1 MAKHWETKM
10 RMLFSWTILL
20 SCAAHAGTVL
30 VDSSRVSTLEN
41 AILVDARDAET
52 FAAGHIPGAA
62 NLDVDSLSETRD
74 GVIGMLKSHE
84 ELVKLF
90 AGAGLALDKTLVVY
104 GGLEDAGDVKG
115 VTRLFWALEH
125 SGYPDVRLLDGGL
138 AKWKA
143 EGGVPETGSTKV
155 SPLVT
160 PESLAALKRDDSRV
174 IDMKQLTS
182 AIDRGAG
189 LVVDLRSKDEY
200 TGASKKDFVKNAG
213 HIPGAK
219 SKPATSFVEGD
230 YFTFKSPEQIRE
242 MIGSGAQ
249 QGKNPIMAYCNSG
262 RDATVG
268 YVAYRIAGYDNIA
281 VYDGSMAEWG
291 NNDSCPMVDGEE

>member
-1 MAKHWETKM
+1 M
-10 RMLFSWTILL
+10 RTLL
-20 SCAAHAGTVL
+20 AMTLLLCSAVHAGTVL
-30 VDSSRVSTLEN
+30 VDSPSVSTLEN
-41 AILVDARDAET
+41 AIFVDARDAEA
-52 FAAGHIPGAA
+52 FAAGHLPGAA
-62 NLDVDSLSETRD
+62 NLDVDTLSETRD
-74 GVIGMLKSHE
+74 GVIGMLKSHD

-125 SGYPDVRLLDGGL
+125 SGYADVRLLDGGL
-138 AKWKA
+138 AKWKS
-143 EGGVPETGSTKV
+143 EGGVPETGPTKV
-155 SPLVT
+155 SPLVK

-174 IDMKQLTS
+174 IDLKQLTS
-182 AIDRGAG
+182 AINRDAG

-200 TGASKKDFVKNAG
+200 TGTSKKNFVKNAG

-230 YFTFKSPEQIRE
+230 YFTFKSPEKIRE
-242 MIGSGAQ
+242 IIGSGDEQ
-249 QGKNPIMAYCNSG
+249 KKKPVIAYCNSG

-291 NNDSCPMVDGEE
+291 NNDSCPMADGEE

>member
-1 MAKHWETKM
+1 M
-10 RMLFSWTILL
+10 RTILSL
-20 SCAAHAGTVL
+20 ALLLAFAAQAESPL
-30 VDSSRVSTLEN
+30 VDSTGVATLAN
-41 AILVDARDAET
+41 ALFVDARDAES

-74 GVIGMLKSHE
+74 GVIGMLKSHDD
-84 ELVKLF
+84 LVALF
-90 AGAGLALDKTLVVY
+90 AGAGLEIEKTLVVY

-125 SGYPDVRLLDGGL
+125 SGYADVRLLDGGL

-143 EGGVPETGSTKV
+143 EGGVPETGPTKV
-155 SPLVT
+155 SPLEKL
-160 PESLAALKRDDSRV
+160 ESLAALKRADARV
-174 IDMKQLTS
+174 VDMKQLTT
-182 AIDRGAG
+182 AMDRGTA

-200 TGASKKDFVKNAG
+200 TGAKKKDFVQNAG

-219 SKPATSFVEGD
+219 SKPAASFVEGD
-230 YFTFKSPEQIRE
+230 YFTFKSPEKIRE
-242 MIGSGAQ
+242 MIGSGAPA
-249 QGKNPIMAYCNSG
+249 GKKPVITYCNSG

-268 YVAYRIAGYDNIA
+268 YLAYRIAGFKDIA

-291 NNDSCPMVDGEE
+291 NDASCPVAEGEE